1 MKQLSCEQAK
11 QIDMVDY
18 LSSLNHQPQKVNN
31 QDFWYLSPLR
41 EERTASFKVNRK
53 LNVWF
58 DFGIGKGGDIIDF
71 GTLYYNCSVSE
82 VLSILSAFLH
92 HPTLSFHPPTIS
104 GGVAGSSY
112 GSAGE
117 KKEIAN
123 SKIMVV
129 AVRPLS
135 ANTLINYLEK
145 RKIPLE
151 IASQYCKEID
161 FVLYGKQHTVIGF
174 PNNTGGYELR
184 SEYFKGSSSPKDTT
198 FIDNKTEQIAVF
210 EGFFSFLSFCTINK
224 SQTAPL
230 TNCLVLNSLSFLD
243 KSRDLMEKHMRV
255 HLLLD
260 RDAAGKKH
268 TEKALNW
275 NRDRYIDKS
284 EFYGAFKDL
293 NDWLVHDRNSLQQS
307 QRQVRRRK

>member
-31 QDFWYLSPLR
+31 QDFWYLPPLR

-53 LNVWF
+53 FNVWF

-82 VLSILSAFLH
+82 VLAKLSAFQH
-92 HPTLSFHPPTIS
+92 YHTLSFPSSTMS
-104 GGVAGSSY
+104 GGAAGSSS
-112 GSAGE
+112 GFADE
-117 KKEIAN
+117 KKECTD
-123 SKIMVV
+123 SKIQVV

-145 RKIPLE
+145 RKIPPE
-151 IASQYCKEID
+151 IASQYCQEVD
-161 FVLYGKQHTVIGF
+161 FILYGKQHTVIGF
-174 PNNTGGYELR
+174 PNNAGGYELR
-184 SEYFKGSSSPKDTT
+184 NENFKGSSSPKDTT

-260 RDAAGKKH
+260 RDTAGKKH

-275 NRDRYIDKS
+275 NRNRYIDKS
-284 EFYGAFKDL
+284 EYYGAFKDL
-293 NDWLVHDRNSLQQS
+293 NEWHIHDHNSLQQS
-307 QRQVRRRK
+307 QRQGRRP

>member
-1 MKQLSCEQAK
+1 MKQLTCEQAK

-18 LSSLNHQPQKVNN
+18 LSSLNHQPQKVHN
-31 QDFWYLSPLR
+31 QGYWYLSPLR
-41 EERTASFKVNRK
+41 QEQTPSFKVNRK

-71 GTLYYNCSVSE
+71 ATLFYNCSVSE
-82 VLSILSAFLH
+82 ALTKLSNFQN
-92 HPTLSFHPPTIS
+92 HPTLSFHPRTIPS
-104 GGVAGSSY
+104 VATGSTLRF
-112 GSAGE
+112 AGE
-117 KKEIAN
+117 RKESAD

-129 AVRPLS
+129 ATRPLS
-135 ANTLINYLEK
+135 ANALIDYLEK

-151 IASQYCKEID
+151 VAFQYCQEVD
-161 FVLYGKQHTVIGF
+161 FILYGKQHTVIGF
-174 PNNTGGYELR
+174 PNNAGGYELR
-184 SEYFKGSSSPKDTT
+184 NENFKGSSSPKDTT

-230 TNCLVLNSLSFLD
+230 TNCLILNSLSFLD

-268 TEKALNW
+268 TEKAINW

-284 EFYGAFKDL
+284 EYYGAFNDL
-293 NDWLVHDRNSLQQS
+293 NDWLIYDRNSLQQN
-307 QRQVRRRK
+307 QRQGRRP

>member
-1 MKQLSCEQAK
+1 MKQLSCEQVK
-11 QIDMVDY
+11 QIDMVEY
-18 LSSLNHQPQKVNN
+18 LSSLNHQPQKVHN
-31 QDFWYLSPLR
+31 QDYWFLSPLR
-41 EERTASFKVNRK
+41 HEQTASFKVNRK

-82 VLSILSAFLH
+82 VLTKLSNFQN

-104 GGVAGSSY
+104 GAAVGSTLRF
-112 GSAGE
+112 AGE
-117 KKEIAN
+117 RKESAD

-129 AVRPLS
+129 AIRPLS
-135 ANTLINYLEK
+135 ANALIDYLEK

-151 IASQYCKEID
+151 VASKYCQEVD
-161 FVLYGKQHTVIGF
+161 FSLYGKLHTAIGF
-174 PNNTGGYELR
+174 PNNAGGYELR
-184 SEYFKGSSSPKDTT
+184 NENFKGSSSPKDIT
-198 FIDNKTEQIAVF
+198 FIDNKIEQIAVF

-224 SQTAPL
+224 NQTAPL

-255 HLLLD
+255 YLLLD

-275 NRDRYIDKS
+275 NSNRYIDKS
-284 EFYGAFKDL
+284 EYYGAFKDL
-293 NDWLVHDRNSLQQS
+293 NEWLIHDRNSLQQS
-307 QRQVRRRK
+307 QRQGRRL